1 MLYAF
6 PGDPFPHTL
15 LQLQE
20 PILTRTMVLT
30 PILITGAPGPQG
42 EKGSKGDKGL
52 TGPKGEHGTKGDKGD
67 LGLPGKDCV
76 GVLAFTVKPERAD
89 GLSFWLKTGLGS
101 RTACP
106 AV

>member
-1 MLYAF
+1 
-6 PGDPFPHTL
+6 
-15 LQLQE
+15 
-20 PILTRTMVLT
+20 MVLT
-30 PILITGAPGPQG
+30 SILITGAPGPQG

-76 GVLAFTVKPERAD
+76 GVLAFTVKPERAE